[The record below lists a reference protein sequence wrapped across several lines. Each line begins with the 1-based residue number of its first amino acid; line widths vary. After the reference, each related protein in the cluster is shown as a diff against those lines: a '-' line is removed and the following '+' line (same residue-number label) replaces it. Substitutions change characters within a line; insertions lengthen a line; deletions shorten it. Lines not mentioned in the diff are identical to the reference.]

1 MLAVVI
7 IPNIMALEKLIDS
20 LYLKGAIKECAE
32 KLAEYQEN
40 YAFST
45 SCGSLVINENEE
57 IQVQVIVTRKKED
70 FLGDFDVVAFSMYNG

>member
-7 IPNIMALEKLIDS
+7 IRNVMALEKLIDS

-32 KLAEYQEN
+32 KLAENKDN

-45 SCGSLVINENEE
+45 ACGSLVINENEE